1 MLRAGIVGA
10 SGYTGAELMRILA
23 GHPELEVEV
32 ATAGQ
37 YAGTGIAS
45 LYPSLA
51 GRYGGDFVA
60 YEPGLLDSCDVVFSC
75 LPHGESMKVVA
86 EAVSAG
92 RKVVDLSADF
102 RLPADVYA
110 EWYELDH
117 TSPDLLDDAVYG
129 LCELN
134 RDEIAGA
141 SLVANPGCFP
151 TASLLGLYPLAKAG
165 MIAGTVII
173 DAKTGISGAG
183 RKLTLPTHFSQASDS
198 ITPYAVSGHRHA
210 PEISLCLQEMTAGP
224 VKMVFTPHLAPMD
237 RGILSTMYV
246 PLQQSA
252 KPAEVRAAFQEAF
265 SGEPFVQLLQEG
277 AYPQTKAV
285 RGGNSCHV
293 AVEVSGAGV
302 AIVMSAIDNLVKGA
316 SGQAVQSANIMFG
329 MDEKLGLSACG
340 LFP

>member
-1 MLRAGIVGA
+1 
-10 SGYTGAELMRILA
+10 MRILA

-37 YAGTGIAS
+37 YAGSAIGS

-51 GRYGGDFVA
+51 GSYQGDFAA
-60 YEPGLLDSCDVVFSC
+60 YEPALLGECDVVFSC
-75 LPHGESMKVVA
+75 MPHGESMKVVA
-86 EAVSAG
+86 DAVSSG
-92 RKVVDLSADF
+92 RKVVDLSADY
-102 RLPADVYA
+102 RLPADVYG
-110 EWYELDH
+110 EWYGIDH
-117 TSPDLLDDAVYG
+117 TNPELVEAAVYG
-129 LCELN
+129 LCELW
-134 RDEIAGA
+134 REKIASS

-183 RKLTLPTHFSQASDS
+183 RKQTLPTHFSQASDS
-198 ITPYAVSGHRHA
+198 ISPYAVGGHRHA
-210 PEISLCLQEMTAGP
+210 PEIARGLEQMSGAP
-224 VKMVFTPHLAPMD
+224 VEMVFTPHLAPMD

-246 PLQQSA
+246 PLA
-252 KPAEVRAAFQEAF
+252 PGATPAQVRSSFVDAFA
-265 SGEPFVQLLQEG
+265 GEPFVHLLPEG
-277 AYPQTKAV
+277 TYPQTKAV
-285 RGGNSCHV
+285 RGSNDCHL

-316 SGQAVQSANIMFG
+316 SGQAVQSANIMLG
-329 MDEKLGLSACG
+329 LDEKLGLSACG

>member
-32 ATAGQ
+32 TTAGQ
-37 YAGTGIAS
+37 YAGTGIAL

-51 GRYGGDFVA
+51 GWYPGDFVA

-75 LPHGESMKVVA
+75 LPHGESMRVVA

-102 RLPADVYA
+102 RLPADLYA
-110 EWYELDH
+110 EWYGLDH
-117 TSPDLLDDAVYG
+117 TSPDLLQSAVYG

-134 RDEIAGA
+134 RQEIAGA

-151 TASLLGLYPLAKAG
+151 TASLLGLYPLAKAC
-165 MIAGTVII
+165 MIGGTVII

-183 RKLTLPTHFSQASDS
+183 RTLTLPTHFPQASDS

-246 PLQQSA
+246 PLQRSA
-252 KPAEVRAAFQEAF
+252 KPAEVRATFQEAF
-265 SGEPFVQLLQEG
+265 SGEPFVQLLEEG

-285 RGGNSCHV
+285 RGCNSCHV
-293 AVEVSGAGV
+293 AVEVTGAGM

-329 MDEKLGLSACG
+329 MDEKLGLSVCG